1 MAIILGIKTIN
12 KVSILTVNTDPTT
25 GGGTPAEIGSLAL
38 TADGSGTFE
47 KIGAT
52 DADWQIITGGAGGIT
67 QLTGDVTAGPGSG
80 SQVATIANNAVT
92 NAKAADV
99 PTATIKGRVT
109 AATGDPEDLT
119 SAQATTLINVFTSV
133 LKGLAPASGGGT
145 TNFLRADGT
154 WAAPSSGVFSLWRN
168 SYAKNIASTTQT
180 SYAIVAEVIFGGTT
194 ALGTP
199 TEIKALLEMSGAT
212 NIDIRIYDV
221 TNALVIVEKL
231 ANVVPT
237 ATIVNLG
244 ALSNLS
250 TGEAIWE
257 VHLRRNGGTGSS
269 MAIIHSFQV
278 K

>member
-52 DADWQIITGGAGGIT
+52 DADWQIITGGAGG
-67 QLTGDVTAGPGSG
+67 
-80 SQVATIANNAVT
+80 
-92 NAKAADV
+92 
-99 PTATIKGRVT
+99 
-109 AATGDPEDLT
+109 
-119 SAQATTLINVFTSV
+119 
-133 LKGLAPASGGGT
+133 
-145 TNFLRADGT
+145 
-154 WAAPSSGVFSLWRN
+154 FSLWRN
-168 SYAKNIASTTQT
+168 SYPKDLASTTNT
-180 SYAIVAEVIFGGTT
+180 AYSIVAEVIFGGTT

-250 TGEAIWE
+250 TGQAIWE
-257 VHLRRNGGTGSS
+257 VHLRRTGGTGSS
-269 MAIIHSFQV
+269 TSIIHSFQV